1 MASASAMSM
10 LIFALI
16 VAFHPITVFGGDTGI
31 NYGRN
36 GDNLPSPK
44 QVIDFLTT
52 QLNYKV
58 SLIRVQDANL
68 EILEA
73 LSGTNLVVTIGVP
86 NEAIVYVSSSQEAAD
101 KWFQDHVF
109 TYIGRGVRFR
119 YLCVGNDAIPSVV
132 SSYILGAMEN
142 LNESIKKKGI
152 DYIFVTTAVGS
163 SVLGASYPPSQGQF
177 APEVA
182 QVMSNLT
189 CYLYSNESPLL
200 INVYP
205 FFALGSEPTYI
216 SLDYALFQS
225 QTPVVVDGNLAY
237 YNLFDAMVDAFVA
250 AMVRAVGKEDVK
262 VVVSET
268 GWPTA
273 GHEPYS
279 SIENARIYNSKLRE
293 HVIGVGRTP
302 RKADMNME
310 VYVFEMFNENLN
322 AEGVGRNFGSFY
334 PDFKQVY
341 PLWH

>member
-1 MASASAMSM
+1 MALCSIP
-10 LIFALI
+10 LISSEIKLFS
-16 VAFHPITVFGGDTGI
+16 VPGGDTGI
-31 NYGRN
+31 NYARN

-44 QVIDFLTT
+44 QVIGFLSTK
-52 QLNYKV
+52 LNNKI

-73 LSGTNLVVTIGVP
+73 LSGRTNLVVTTGVP

-109 TYIGRGVRFR
+109 SYIGKGVRFR
-119 YLCVGNDAIPSVV
+119 YLCVGNEAIPSVIA
-132 SSYILGAMEN
+132 SYILGAMIN
-142 LNESIKKKGI
+142 LNESIRKKGI

-163 SVLGASYPPSQGQF
+163 SVLGASYPPSEGQF
-177 APEVA
+177 APGVA
-182 QVMSNLT
+182 QVMSDIT
-189 CYLYSNESPLL
+189 GFLYKNGSPLL

-205 FFALGSEPTYI
+205 FFALASEPSHI

-225 QTPVVVDGNLAY
+225 QTPVMDGNLAY

-279 SIENARIYNSKLRE
+279 SIENARTYNCKLRE
-293 HVIGVGRTP
+293 HVIGVGKTP
-302 RKADMNME
+302 RKPDLNME
-310 VYVFEMFNENLN
+310 VYIFEMFNEDLN
-322 AEGVGRNFGSFY
+322 AAGVGRNFGSFY
-334 PDFKQVY
+334 PDFTEVY

>member
-1 MASASAMSM
+1 MTI
-10 LIFALI
+10 LIFAVL
-16 VAFHPITVFGGDTGI
+16 FLHPLTVFGGDTGI

-36 GDNLPSPK
+36 GDNLPSPRE
-44 QVIDFLTT
+44 VMDFLSSE
-52 QLNYKV
+52 LNNKI
-58 SLIRVQDANL
+58 SLIRFQDANL

-73 LSGTNLVVTIGVP
+73 LSGTNLVVTIGVS
-86 NEAIVYVSSSQEAAD
+86 NEAIPYVASSQEAAD
-101 KWFQDHVF
+101 KWFQDHIT
-109 TYIGRGVRFR
+109 TYIRRGVRFR
-119 YLCVGNDAIPSVV
+119 YLCVGNEAIPSVV
-132 SSYILGAMEN
+132 ASCVLGAMAN
-142 LNESIKKKGI
+142 LQESIRKEGI

-177 APEVA
+177 APGAA
-182 QVMSNLT
+182 QLMSNLT
-189 CYLYSNESPLL
+189 CFLYSIGSPLL

-205 FFALGSEPTYI
+205 FFALASEPNYI

-225 QTPVVVDGNLAY
+225 QTPVVIDRNLAY

-250 AMVRAVGKEDVK
+250 AMVRAVGREDVK

-310 VYVFEMFNENLN
+310 VYIFEMFNENLRV
-322 AEGVGRNFGSFY
+322 EGVERNFGSFY
-334 PDFKQVY
+334 PDFREVY